1 MDLELITKFMIDSE
15 WSDSLQSINKL
26 LPVLNSVRL
35 SKTYTFPI
43 AFSWEWGVYTIIR
56 GWFALLKS
64 QKKTGLLVF
73 KQPDGSFPNTQ
84 NRIFCRMPLLNPM
97 EQKELKCMRLKVEIN
112 HNLNRA
118 QIKWFSCFFIVN
130 KGKVECQSHGGYSW
144 EIIIKNMQRGIRG
157 NIL

>member
-1 MDLELITKFMIDSE
+1 MDLELITKFMINSE

-26 LPVLNSVRL
+26 LPVLNSVCL

-56 GWFALLKS
+56 GLFALLKS

-84 NRIFCRMPLLNPM
+84 NRIFCRMPLLNPI

-118 QIKWFSCFFIVN
+118 QIK
-130 KGKVECQSHGGYSW
+130 
-144 EIIIKNMQRGIRG
+144 
-157 NIL
+157 